1 DGARRHRRRNRLG
14 PWTRRALV
22 CRRDCRSRP
31 AGARRAPPRAAR
43 RGHGADGAR
52 GRGGRQRGSCCGARG
67 GGRHSLRAGRAPQER
82 APGRARAA
90 GAAERARWPARA
102 LADADRGHTRRPGEH
117 VLARLVAGAERLEGS
132 LAVQVERFET
142 PVRERAEAQAAQTAE
157 LGATL
162 RRLGAD
168 ELELRQRAAQAGER
182 LAAIDVELA
191 RTDAERDEAQRRLYA
206 AGAEPAEGENRE
218 ELVEKLE
225 RYERRREQLGQV
237 NPLAKEEYE
246 AE

>member
-1 DGARRHRRRNRLG
+1 GERL
-14 PWTRRALV
+14 
-22 CRRDCRSRP
+22 
-31 AGARRAPPRAAR
+31 
-43 RGHGADGAR
+43 
-52 GRGGRQRGSCCGARG
+52 
-67 GGRHSLRAGRAPQER
+67 
-82 APGRARAA
+82 ARAEERSALA
-90 GAAERARWPARA
+90 GEAAATAESAAERARSAARA

-182 LAAIDVELA
+182 VAAIDGRLA